1 MNLMLPDSGL
11 LFWMTIIFAI
21 VFLVLAKFGFPII
34 TGMVEKRTKRIDDA
48 IDAAREAEAKL
59 SGLAQEQEKLI
70 DQARAEHDRIL
81 KEAEARAELIVRQAE
96 ERAKQL
102 MSEEGT
108 LILNSSMIDVEPNC
122 KCGSIQKVPFYDIAQ
137 ELGNPKTANV
147 VALGYVAKMLAM
159 IPYEIIAA
167 EVEKSFAA
175 KPKLIPINLEALK
188 KGYDLMVFDLNK
200 AAVAELV
207 ECGAKAAENTRELAE
222 NCNVIL
228 TMLPKKLNTARQFG
242 DICLGLGILFVGMNT
257 MSTAMKP
264 LQDWD
269 VFTNAITG
277 VTNPVVGVLVGALI
291 TAVLQSSSASVGILQ
306 ALAGEGL
313 IPLKGSMFIL
323 FGQNI
328 GTCITALIACSGT
341 NTNAKRAAV
350 VHLLFNV
357 IGAVLFT
364 VLTVLLPLDR
374 WIISLAPDNLRLQ
387 IAFIHIIF
395 NVTTTALMLPMAKLL
410 EKIACLV
417 VREKNP
423 GAMAEPM
430 RLKYFDE
437 RLLNTP
443 PIAAAQLFREVQRM
457 GEIALNNFTGA
468 MSCFESWD
476 EERVEEINRNEE
488 VLDYLNKEITS
499 CLVEVRGLDL
509 NEKDAHMVGSLFHVV
524 NDWERVGDH
533 AINVL
538 DAARSRQ
545 EQEIKFS
552 AKAVAELE
560 NLSAMVMDQLTT
572 ATEMFNAQSSDP
584 AAFQAVEAKEQEIDD
599 LTEALRIHHV
609 ERVKNKRCSAKNGM
623 LYLDILT
630 NLERIGDHAENI
642 ATSTESLS
650 SITNKW

>member
-1 MNLMLPDSGL
+1 MSVMNVLSLLGGL
-11 LFWMTIIFAI
+11 GMFLFGMKIMGDGLEKAAGNRLKKLLGI
-21 VFLVLAKFGFPII
+21 VTHNRVLA
-34 TGMVEKRTKRIDDA
+34 
-48 IDAAREAEAKL
+48 
-59 SGLAQEQEKLI
+59 
-70 DQARAEHDRIL
+70 
-81 KEAEARAELIVRQAE
+81 
-96 ERAKQL
+96 
-102 MSEEGT
+102 
-108 LILNSSMIDVEPNC
+108 
-122 KCGSIQKVPFYDIAQ
+122 
-137 ELGNPKTANV
+137 
-147 VALGYVAKMLAM
+147 MLAGLVITAVIQSSSATTVM
-159 IPYEIIAA
+159 VVGFVNAA
-167 EVEKSFAA
+167 LINLTQAVGVIMGANIGTTVTSLLLSVKIDFAA
-175 KPKLIPINLEALK
+175 
-188 KGYDLMVFDLNK
+188 VFACIGL
-200 AAVAELV
+200 
-207 ECGAKAAENTRELAE
+207 
-222 NCNVIL
+222 IL

-277 VTNPVVGVLVGALI
+277 VTTPVVGVLVGALI

-364 VLTVLLPLDR
+364 VLTVLLPLDQ

-395 NVTTTALMLPMAKLL
+395 NITTTALMLPLAKLL

-476 EERVEEINRNEE
+476 EGRAEEINRNEE

-572 ATEMFNAQSSDP
+572 ATELFNAQSDD
-584 AAFQAVEAKEQEIDD
+584 AETIQAVEAKEQEIDD

-609 ERVKNKRCSAKNGM
+609 ERVKNKKCSAKNGM

-642 ATSTESLS
+642 ATSTESLT

>member
-1 MNLMLPDSGL
+1 MSVMNVLSLMGGL
-11 LFWMTIIFAI
+11 GMFLFGMKIMGDGLEKAAGNRLKKLLGI
-21 VFLVLAKFGFPII
+21 VTHNRVLA
-34 TGMVEKRTKRIDDA
+34 
-48 IDAAREAEAKL
+48 
-59 SGLAQEQEKLI
+59 
-70 DQARAEHDRIL
+70 
-81 KEAEARAELIVRQAE
+81 
-96 ERAKQL
+96 
-102 MSEEGT
+102 
-108 LILNSSMIDVEPNC
+108 
-122 KCGSIQKVPFYDIAQ
+122 
-137 ELGNPKTANV
+137 
-147 VALGYVAKMLAM
+147 MLAGLVITAVIQSSSATTVM
-159 IPYEIIAA
+159 VVGFVNAA
-167 EVEKSFAA
+167 LINLTQAVGVIMGANIVTTVTSLLLSVKIDFAA
-175 KPKLIPINLEALK
+175 
-188 KGYDLMVFDLNK
+188 VFACIGL
-200 AAVAELV
+200 
-207 ECGAKAAENTRELAE
+207 
-222 NCNVIL
+222 IL

-364 VLTVLLPLDR
+364 VLTVLLPLDQ

-395 NVTTTALMLPMAKLL
+395 NVTTTALMLPLAKLL

-476 EERVEEINRNEE
+476 EGRAEEINRNEE

-560 NLSAMVMDQLTT
+560 NLSAMVMEQLTT
-572 ATEMFNAQSSDP
+572 ATEIFNAQSDD
-584 AAFQAVEAKEQEIDD
+584 AETIQAVEAKEQEIDD

-609 ERVKNKRCSAKNGM
+609 ERVKNKKCSAKNGM

-642 ATSTESLS
+642 ATSTESLT

>member
-1 MNLMLPDSGL
+1 MSVMNVLSLLGGL
-11 LFWMTIIFAI
+11 GMFLFGMKIMGDGLEKAAGNRLKKLLGI
-21 VFLVLAKFGFPII
+21 VTHNRVLA
-34 TGMVEKRTKRIDDA
+34 
-48 IDAAREAEAKL
+48 
-59 SGLAQEQEKLI
+59 
-70 DQARAEHDRIL
+70 
-81 KEAEARAELIVRQAE
+81 
-96 ERAKQL
+96 
-102 MSEEGT
+102 
-108 LILNSSMIDVEPNC
+108 
-122 KCGSIQKVPFYDIAQ
+122 
-137 ELGNPKTANV
+137 
-147 VALGYVAKMLAM
+147 MLAGLVITAVIQSSSATTVM
-159 IPYEIIAA
+159 VVGFVNAA
-167 EVEKSFAA
+167 LINLTQAVGVIMGANIGTTVTSLLLSVKIDFAA
-175 KPKLIPINLEALK
+175 
-188 KGYDLMVFDLNK
+188 VFACIGL
-200 AAVAELV
+200 
-207 ECGAKAAENTRELAE
+207 
-222 NCNVIL
+222 IL

-277 VTNPVVGVLVGALI
+277 VTNPVVGVLVGVLI

-395 NVTTTALMLPMAKLL
+395 NVTTTALMLPLAKLL

-417 VREKNP
+417 VREKNS

-509 NEKDAHMVGSLFHVV
+509 NEKDAHMVGNLFHVV

-560 NLSAMVMDQLTT
+560 NLSAMVMEQLTT
-572 ATEMFNAQSSDP
+572 ATELFNAQSDD
-584 AAFQAVEAKEQEIDD
+584 AEAIQAVEAKEQEIDD

-609 ERVKNKRCSAKNGM
+609 ERVKNKKCSAKNGM

>member
-1 MNLMLPDSGL
+1 MSVMNVLSLLGGL
-11 LFWMTIIFAI
+11 GMFLFGMKIMGDGLEKAAGNRLKKLLGI
-21 VFLVLAKFGFPII
+21 VTHNRVLA
-34 TGMVEKRTKRIDDA
+34 
-48 IDAAREAEAKL
+48 
-59 SGLAQEQEKLI
+59 
-70 DQARAEHDRIL
+70 
-81 KEAEARAELIVRQAE
+81 
-96 ERAKQL
+96 
-102 MSEEGT
+102 
-108 LILNSSMIDVEPNC
+108 
-122 KCGSIQKVPFYDIAQ
+122 
-137 ELGNPKTANV
+137 
-147 VALGYVAKMLAM
+147 MLAGLVITAVIQSSSATTVM
-159 IPYEIIAA
+159 VVGFVNAA
-167 EVEKSFAA
+167 LINLTQAVGVIMGANIGTTVTSLLLSVKIDFAA
-175 KPKLIPINLEALK
+175 
-188 KGYDLMVFDLNK
+188 VFACIGL
-200 AAVAELV
+200 
-207 ECGAKAAENTRELAE
+207 
-222 NCNVIL
+222 IL

-395 NVTTTALMLPMAKLL
+395 NVTTTALMLPLAKLL

-552 AKAVAELE
+552 SKAVAELE
-560 NLSAMVMDQLTT
+560 NLSAMVMEQLTT
-572 ATEMFNAQSSDP
+572 ATELFNAQSDD
-584 AAFQAVEAKEQEIDD
+584 AETIQAVEAKEQEIDD

-609 ERVKNKRCSAKNGM
+609 ERVKNKKCSAKNGM

>member
-1 MNLMLPDSGL
+1 MSVMNVLSLLGGL
-11 LFWMTIIFAI
+11 GMFLFGMKIMGDGLEKAAGNRLKKLLGI
-21 VFLVLAKFGFPII
+21 VTHNRVLA
-34 TGMVEKRTKRIDDA
+34 
-48 IDAAREAEAKL
+48 
-59 SGLAQEQEKLI
+59 
-70 DQARAEHDRIL
+70 
-81 KEAEARAELIVRQAE
+81 
-96 ERAKQL
+96 
-102 MSEEGT
+102 
-108 LILNSSMIDVEPNC
+108 
-122 KCGSIQKVPFYDIAQ
+122 
-137 ELGNPKTANV
+137 
-147 VALGYVAKMLAM
+147 MLAGLVITAVIQSSSATTVM
-159 IPYEIIAA
+159 VVGFVNAA
-167 EVEKSFAA
+167 LINLTQAVGVIMGANIGTTVTSLLLSVKIDFAA
-175 KPKLIPINLEALK
+175 
-188 KGYDLMVFDLNK
+188 VFACIGL
-200 AAVAELV
+200 
-207 ECGAKAAENTRELAE
+207 
-222 NCNVIL
+222 IL

-364 VLTVLLPLDR
+364 VLTVLLPLDQ

-395 NVTTTALMLPMAKLL
+395 NVTTTALMLPLAKLL

-560 NLSAMVMDQLTT
+560 NLSAMVMEQLTT
-572 ATEMFNAQSSDP
+572 ATELFNAQSDD
-584 AAFQAVEAKEQEIDD
+584 AETIQAVEAKEQEIDD

-609 ERVKNKRCSAKNGM
+609 ERVKNKKCSAKNGM

-642 ATSTESLS
+642 ATSTESLT

>member
-1 MNLMLPDSGL
+1 MSVMNVLSLLGGL
-11 LFWMTIIFAI
+11 GMFLFGMKIMGDGLEKAAGNRLKKLLGI
-21 VFLVLAKFGFPII
+21 VTHNRVLA
-34 TGMVEKRTKRIDDA
+34 
-48 IDAAREAEAKL
+48 
-59 SGLAQEQEKLI
+59 
-70 DQARAEHDRIL
+70 
-81 KEAEARAELIVRQAE
+81 
-96 ERAKQL
+96 
-102 MSEEGT
+102 
-108 LILNSSMIDVEPNC
+108 
-122 KCGSIQKVPFYDIAQ
+122 
-137 ELGNPKTANV
+137 
-147 VALGYVAKMLAM
+147 MLAGLVITAVIQSSSATTVM
-159 IPYEIIAA
+159 VVGFVNAA
-167 EVEKSFAA
+167 LINLTQAVGVIMGANIGTTVTSLLLSVKIDFAA
-175 KPKLIPINLEALK
+175 
-188 KGYDLMVFDLNK
+188 VFACIGL
-200 AAVAELV
+200 
-207 ECGAKAAENTRELAE
+207 
-222 NCNVIL
+222 IL

-364 VLTVLLPLDR
+364 VLTVLLPLDQ

-395 NVTTTALMLPMAKLL
+395 NITTTALMLPLAKLL

-476 EERVEEINRNEE
+476 EGRAEEINRNEE

-572 ATEMFNAQSSDP
+572 ATELFNAQSDD
-584 AAFQAVEAKEQEIDD
+584 AETIQAVEAKEQEIDD

-609 ERVKNKRCSAKNGM
+609 ERVKNKKCSAKNGM

-642 ATSTESLS
+642 ATSTESLT

>member
-1 MNLMLPDSGL
+1 MSVMNVLSLMGGL
-11 LFWMTIIFAI
+11 GMFLFGMKIMGDGLEKAAGNRLKKLLGI
-21 VFLVLAKFGFPII
+21 VTHNRVLA
-34 TGMVEKRTKRIDDA
+34 
-48 IDAAREAEAKL
+48 
-59 SGLAQEQEKLI
+59 
-70 DQARAEHDRIL
+70 
-81 KEAEARAELIVRQAE
+81 
-96 ERAKQL
+96 
-102 MSEEGT
+102 
-108 LILNSSMIDVEPNC
+108 
-122 KCGSIQKVPFYDIAQ
+122 
-137 ELGNPKTANV
+137 
-147 VALGYVAKMLAM
+147 MLAGLVITAVIQSSSATTVM
-159 IPYEIIAA
+159 VVGFVNAA
-167 EVEKSFAA
+167 LINLTQAVGVIMGANIGTTVTSLLLSVKIDFAA
-175 KPKLIPINLEALK
+175 
-188 KGYDLMVFDLNK
+188 VFACIGL
-200 AAVAELV
+200 
-207 ECGAKAAENTRELAE
+207 
-222 NCNVIL
+222 IL

-364 VLTVLLPLDR
+364 VLTVLLPLDQ

-395 NVTTTALMLPMAKLL
+395 NITTTALMLPLAKLL

-476 EERVEEINRNEE
+476 EGRAEEINRNEE

-572 ATEMFNAQSSDP
+572 ATEIFNAQSDD
-584 AAFQAVEAKEQEIDD
+584 AETIQAVEAKEQEIDD

-609 ERVKNKRCSAKNGM
+609 ERVKNKKCSAKNGM

-642 ATSTESLS
+642 ATSTESLT

>member
-1 MNLMLPDSGL
+1 MSVMNILSLMGGL
-11 LFWMTIIFAI
+11 GMFLFGMKIMGDGLEKAAGNRLKKLLGI
-21 VFLVLAKFGFPII
+21 VTHNRVLA
-34 TGMVEKRTKRIDDA
+34 
-48 IDAAREAEAKL
+48 
-59 SGLAQEQEKLI
+59 
-70 DQARAEHDRIL
+70 
-81 KEAEARAELIVRQAE
+81 
-96 ERAKQL
+96 
-102 MSEEGT
+102 
-108 LILNSSMIDVEPNC
+108 
-122 KCGSIQKVPFYDIAQ
+122 
-137 ELGNPKTANV
+137 
-147 VALGYVAKMLAM
+147 MLAGLVITAVIQSSSATTVM
-159 IPYEIIAA
+159 VVGFVNAA
-167 EVEKSFAA
+167 LINLTQAVGVIMGANIGTTVTSLLLSVKIDFAA
-175 KPKLIPINLEALK
+175 
-188 KGYDLMVFDLNK
+188 VFACIGL
-200 AAVAELV
+200 
-207 ECGAKAAENTRELAE
+207 
-222 NCNVIL
+222 IL

-364 VLTVLLPLDR
+364 VLTVLLPLDQ

-395 NVTTTALMLPMAKLL
+395 NITTTALMLPLAKLL

-476 EERVEEINRNEE
+476 EGRAEEINRNEE

-572 ATEMFNAQSSDP
+572 ATELFNAQSDD
-584 AAFQAVEAKEQEIDD
+584 AETIQAVEAKEQEIDD

-609 ERVKNKRCSAKNGM
+609 ERVKNKKCSAKNGM

-642 ATSTESLS
+642 ATSTESLT